1 MKEDQNARKL
11 KSKAKLNV
19 ERVPVKMKED
29 QNARIL
35 KGQAKLIVE
44 KGPVKL
50 KQEQNTRKLN
60 SLKQKMENDPK
71 TLRNENKDR
80 KKLS

>member
-11 KSKAKLNV
+11 KS
-19 ERVPVKMKED
+19 
-29 QNARIL
+29 
-35 KGQAKLIVE
+35 QAKLIVE

-50 KQEQNTRKLN
+50 KEEQNTRKLK
-60 SLKQKMENDPK
+60 SLKQKMEHDPE